1 MIFKKIQDFFFLI
14 SPSQLSNEQ
23 FGTGLE
29 DLSAD
34 LNVVG
39 GEDSPQIKHLQH
51 RRGAVIGDAVAL
63 QGVFSDQNLPG
74 QPALP
79 ERSIKGQQMGEMT
92 RLTATTA
99 FIFFN
104 SLCYRL
110 HLPLLAI
117 RPWDRERKKNET
129 EYFN

>member
-1 MIFKKIQDFFFLI
+1 MILNTI
-14 SPSQLSNEQ
+14 SEHYFVKPHLASFETEQ
-23 FGTGLE
+23 YGTE
-29 DLSAD
+29 QRDLSAD

-51 RRGAVIGDAVAL
+51 RRCTVIGDAVAL
-63 QGVFSDQNLPG
+63 QGVFGDQNLPG
-74 QPALP
+74 QPALSK
-79 ERSIKGQQMGEMT
+79 RSIKGQQMGEMT

-110 HLPLLAI
+110 HLPLLAV
-117 RPWDRERKKNET
+117 RP
-129 EYFN
+129 